1 MGIFPEKEPKLN
13 VVEEHDQE
21 ASALSIE
28 HKEVLT
34 PIPTNFKAQVYLT
47 NVLKQKV
54 SGGLIIN
61 TSSTSDI
68 PAVNE
73 EELKADAKGNIEE
86 TWTWSA
92 VYWIRR
98 ILKALHFSKKYVFK
112 GEEK

>member
-34 PIPTNFKAQVYLT
+34 PIPTNFKAQVYDD
-47 NVLKQKV
+47 NGKP
-54 SGGLIIN
+54 LI
-61 TSSTSDI
+61 STPQSQTVVITI